1 MLAVVT
7 VIVDVP
13 EPDTDAGLNDALAP
27 AGSPLTLRATLP
39 VNPFTP
45 VTIAVYGVLPP
56 WVTASDDGVT
66 ATEKSELV
74 P

>member
-7 VIVDVP
+7 VIVEVP

-27 AGSPLTLRATLP
+27 AGSPVTLKATLP

-45 VTIAVYGVLPP
+45 VTVAVYGVLPP
-56 WVTASDDGVT
+56 CVTASEDGLT
-66 ATEKSELV
+66 PTEKSELV